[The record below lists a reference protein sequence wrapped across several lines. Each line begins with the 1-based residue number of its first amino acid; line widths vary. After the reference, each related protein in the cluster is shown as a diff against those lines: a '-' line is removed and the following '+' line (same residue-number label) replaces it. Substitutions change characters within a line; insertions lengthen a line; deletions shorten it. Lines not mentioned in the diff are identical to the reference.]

1 MAEVTP
7 ERWGSLRG
15 RRGAHDFVHE
25 PVSAEVEDAVL
36 GIDPEGRLHLLIG
49 VADEPPNLPP
59 DLQSIEVRVREG
71 GGTWL
76 DVSARSHHEDLFT
89 MLVNKILYAILVEGR
104 DRATSVAKTI
114 DELRAALRPL
124 ALELGAERQI
134 GLFGELWVLSN
145 ILLPTVGAKACH
157 LWSGPEGE
165 RHDFVGSGV
174 HLEVKTTTRSEQKH
188 EVSRLDQL
196 RAPVE
201 KKLLLASV
209 LLERSILGDDTIAD
223 LIDEIVHKL
232 GGDGHAID
240 AFEGKLRKLNWNDDL
255 RQSGSLLRF
264 NLREVHVFEVEGS
277 FPRLPDDY
285 EPPRGVTAVK
295 YTIDL
300 SARPSLTKAAVEEL
314 LLGM

>member
-7 ERWGSLRG
+7 ERWGSLRA
-15 RRGAHDFVHE
+15 RRTPHEFVNE
-25 PVSAEVEDAVL
+25 PVAPEVEDALL
-36 GIDPEGRLHLLIG
+36 GVDPDGRLHLLVG
-49 VADEPPNLPP
+49 VAEEPPSLPP
-59 DLQSIEVRVREG
+59 DLQSIEVRIRDG

-89 MLVNKILYAILVEGR
+89 MLVNKILYAIRVEGR
-104 DRATSVAKTI
+104 DRATSVEKTI

-124 ALELGAERQI
+124 ALELSVEKQI

-145 ILLPTVGAKACH
+145 VLLPTVGGRACH

-196 RAPVE
+196 RAPAE
-201 KKLLLASV
+201 KRLLLASV
-209 LLERSILGDDTIAD
+209 LLERSILGDDTVAD
-223 LIDEIVHKL
+223 LIDEIVQKL
-232 GGDGHAID
+232 DGDGQAID
-240 AFEGKLRKLNWNDDL
+240 TFEGKLRKLNWNDDL

-295 YTIDL
+295 YVIDL
-300 SARPSLTKAAVEEL
+300 SARPSLSKAAVQEIL
-314 LLGM
+314 VGM

>member
-1 MAEVTP
+1 MLF
-7 ERWGSLRG
+7 RS
-15 RRGAHDFVHE
+15 
-25 PVSAEVEDAVL
+25 DAVL

-49 VADEPPNLPP
+49 VADEPPSLPP

-104 DRATSVAKTI
+104 DRATSVEKTI

-145 ILLPTVGAKACH
+145 ILLPTVGGKVCH

-196 RAPVE
+196 RAPAE
-201 KKLLLASV
+201 KRLLLASV
-209 LLERSILGDDTIAD
+209 LLERSILGDATIAD
-223 LIDEIVHKL
+223 LIDEVVHKL

-240 AFEGKLRKLNWNDDL
+240 AFEIGRA
-255 RQSGSLLRF
+255 
-264 NLREVHVFEVEGS
+264 HV
-277 FPRLPDDY
+277 
-285 EPPRGVTAVK
+285 
-295 YTIDL
+295 
-300 SARPSLTKAAVEEL
+300 
-314 LLGM
+314 